1 MKLIRNDWLKVVIKR
16 IYACRFFIPIEKVF
30 CSIRKVKEAFFILK
44 ATTIDP
50 DGLNFVKKHF
60 KAYISSNLFLFF
72 FFCCLSA
79 TVLDSVVSN
88 PLPVFKLQLQLRS
101 FRVPIKKFPYHS
113 RRELTIMPEEC
124 WLLLEHSLI
133 FFCFLFFCFLFFYFF
148 IFFTQTPVRPNI
160 HQQENRPQL
169 HA

>member
-1 MKLIRNDWLKVVIKR
+1 MILMVSISWRNILMLIFHQF
-16 IYACRFFIPIEKVF
+16 Y
-30 CSIRKVKEAFFILK
+30 
-44 ATTIDP
+44 
-50 DGLNFVKKHF
+50 
-60 KAYISSNLFLFF
+60 FF
-72 FFCCLSA
+72 FSFSICLSA

-88 PLPVFKLQLQLRS
+88 PLPVFKFKLQLLS

-133 FFCFLFFCFLFFYFF
+133 FFFCFLFFSFFFLFFYF
-148 IFFTQTPVRPNI
+148 FFTQTPVRPNI

-169 HA
+169 HAWTLLNYVTHTLLETTRYMTVWPKKINNKSAEKQQF

>member
-1 MKLIRNDWLKVVIKR
+1 MRVGFSSPLKKSSAQFERSKKL
-16 IYACRFFIPIEKVF
+16 
-30 CSIRKVKEAFFILK
+30 FFILK

-88 PLPVFKLQLQLRS
+88 PLPVFKFKLQLLS
-101 FRVPIKKFPYHS
+101 FRFPIKKFPYHS
-113 RRELTIMPEEC
+113 RCELTIMPEEC

-133 FFCFLFFCFLFFYFF
+133 FFLFLVFSFFFLFFYF
-148 IFFTQTPVRPNI
+148 FFTQTPVRLNI